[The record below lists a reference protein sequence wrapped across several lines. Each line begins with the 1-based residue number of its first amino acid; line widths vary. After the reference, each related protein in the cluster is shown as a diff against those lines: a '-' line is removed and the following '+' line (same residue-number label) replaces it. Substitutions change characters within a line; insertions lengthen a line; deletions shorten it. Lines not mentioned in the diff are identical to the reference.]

1 MITSNLERS
10 FHGLNIAQHNYKIF
24 LDESG
29 GNIGKLK
36 HTPNDKKGSNFNRTI
51 SSHIGVPPVFVL
63 GGIAQISNANLIA
76 PDWRKLLHLQNKE
89 LKFSKIGKNFFNKLG
104 SKELRKVLEWINEN
118 NLCIHFALY
127 DWVYFYDVDII
138 DSALIESDVCSV
150 WKYLSEKIGNS
161 NRYKEIK
168 DYQRKVGLDKQS
180 DDIIY
185 LFYIKELLH
194 DFIINNLQWFLSEI
208 YNNHYKK
215 IDNQEKT
222 VFLDNLYNMIKGS
235 EKYKVLEF

>member
-1 MITSNLERS
+1 M
-10 FHGLNIAQHNYKIF
+10 
-24 LDESG
+24 
-29 GNIGKLK
+29 
-36 HTPNDKKGSNFNRTI
+36 
-51 SSHIGVPPVFVL
+51 
-63 GGIAQISNANLIA
+63 
-76 PDWRKLLHLQNKE
+76 
-89 LKFSKIGKNFFNKLG
+89 
-104 SKELRKVLEWINEN
+104 EWINEN

-235 EKYKVLEF
+235 EKYKVLEFFLEKIDRNKYLSFIYDKLDSEMNEDKTFIMLVEDMSPPYQNYLNTFPLSEFYFDKGMEHVFIDY

>member
-1 MITSNLERS
+1 ME
-10 FHGLNIAQHNYKIF
+10 
-24 LDESG
+24 
-29 GNIGKLK
+29 
-36 HTPNDKKGSNFNRTI
+36 
-51 SSHIGVPPVFVL
+51 
-63 GGIAQISNANLIA
+63 
-76 PDWRKLLHLQNKE
+76 
-89 LKFSKIGKNFFNKLG
+89 
-104 SKELRKVLEWINEN
+104 
-118 NLCIHFALY
+118 
-127 DWVYFYDVDII
+127 
-138 DSALIESDVCSV
+138 
-150 WKYLSEKIGNS
+150 YLSEKIGNS

-235 EKYKVLEF
+235 EKYKVLEFFLEKIDRNKYLSFIYDKLDSEMNEDKTFIMLVEDMSPPYQNYLNTFPLSEFYFDKGMEHVFIDY